1 MEFNNDEELYNNM
14 LEYYNYHGKN
24 IELED
29 KTICA
34 LCKIKMIEYIDKI
47 ECEECGN
54 IQIYELPTEK
64 YRKTHTYSK
73 TTNYNKI
80 MNKLKIE
87 NEDKRYL
94 MAVFKKIE
102 KYFYINKN
110 RFKRKNFLSYQLM
123 IYKLLSIKDIGNKYN
138 LKILKNYEKR
148 VEQERIL
155 NEILRNINII

>member
-24 IELED
+24 IELEN
-29 KTICA
+29 KKICA
-34 LCKIKMIEYIDKI
+34 LCKIEMIEYIDKI
-47 ECEECGN
+47 ECEKCGN
-54 IQIYELPTEK
+54 IRIYELPTER

-94 MAVFKKIE
+94 MAVFKKI
-102 KYFYINKN
+102 
-110 RFKRKNFLSYQLM
+110 
-123 IYKLLSIKDIGNKYN
+123 
-138 LKILKNYEKR
+138 
-148 VEQERIL
+148 
-155 NEILRNINII
+155 